1 MSVSLVYI
9 ASGGTHPLL
18 APPSVN
24 AMASSILRLYEPNA
38 PVWQN
43 ATALL
48 SELEWAD
55 VTAQTMAEYLD
66 MHGVDRRFSRE
77 LVEAATRVNYGQ
89 VVFPCR
95 SSELSG

>member
-1 MSVSLVYI
+1 
-9 ASGGTHPLL
+9 
-18 APPSVN
+18 
-24 AMASSILRLYEPNA
+24 MASSILRLYEPNA

-66 MHGVDRRFSRE
+66 LHGVDRRFSRE

-89 VVFPCR
+89 VAIPRR
-95 SSELSG
+95 SP